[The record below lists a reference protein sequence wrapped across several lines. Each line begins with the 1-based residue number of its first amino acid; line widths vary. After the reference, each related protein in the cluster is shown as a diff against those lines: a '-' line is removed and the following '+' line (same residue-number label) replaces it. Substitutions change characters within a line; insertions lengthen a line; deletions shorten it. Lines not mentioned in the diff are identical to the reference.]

1 MGQNERS
8 IKTRVLRHMAFTRRR
23 LLPVFSFM
31 RFISWLVPWSWIRD
45 PRGYSQGPKETS
57 THLESAALDEQTD
70 GYLSVSNDDLEYLT
84 RGEAEQI
91 IERFKEIPQ
100 SYDRLL
106 FWTGIPREWVQQWA
120 DDHGMLTFTSAM
132 GYLMDRTDP
141 RCLKRVKKLKQWSK
155 YVRGASGIFARFACG
170 RGIIRV
176 LTLPPSWAGFIRPQS
191 TYRTIEEPVLK
202 GTSGCCCAVQ
212 INTVHLLTTLEQLE
226 YQTWPENHIPEGLR
240 SPGTGSFDFRIP
252 RWIRKAV
259 KAATESL
266 RSNVVRFTAFPTPKP
281 ANANIVSGGS
291 VRKTSE
297 TQSAKQ
303 PKDGKQSV
311 SKPNAQGSLQ
321 LQSQRP
327 QSKIQQPQNQQSSS
341 KTQGPRSQQPK
352 SKKQSQVQRHS
363 HSQQPQSTKQPPQS
377 KKQQPQNQQPQTQRP
392 QTQRPQSTKQLP
404 PAKKQK
410 PQNQQPQSKKQQSQN
425 QQQSSTTT
433 QQSRS
438 RQLQSKKQQ
447 SQSQLPQPQSRK

>member
-1 MGQNERS
+1 MISCPATPLTVFMGKNERS
-8 IKTRVLRHMAFTRRR
+8 IKTRVLRDMASIRRR
-23 LLPVFSFM
+23 LLPDLSFM
-31 RFISWLVPWSWIRD
+31 RFVSWLIPWSWIRD

-70 GYLSVSNDDLEYLT
+70 GDLSVSNDDLEYLT
-84 RGEAEQI
+84 REEAEQI

-100 SYDRLL
+100 SYDKLL

-120 DDHGMLTFTSAM
+120 DDRGMLTLTSAM
-132 GYLMDRTDP
+132 GYLMDRTDQ
-141 RCLKRVKKLKQWSK
+141 RCLKSFKEQEEWSK
-155 YVRGASGIFARFACG
+155 YVRGASGIFARFACR

-176 LTLPPSWAGFIRPQS
+176 LTLPPYWAKFIRPES

-212 INTVHLLTTLEQLE
+212 INTVHLLKTLEQLE
-226 YQTWPENHIPEGLR
+226 YQTWPENQIPEGLR

-266 RSNVVRFTAFPTPKP
+266 RSNVASFTAFPTPKP
-281 ANANIVSGGS
+281 ANANIVSGRP

-303 PKDGKQSV
+303 SKDGKQSA

-321 LQSQRP
+321 LQSQQP

-363 HSQQPQSTKQPPQS
+363 QSQQPQSTKQPPQS
-377 KKQQPQNQQPQTQRP
+377 KKQQPQNQQPQNHQPQTQRP
-392 QTQRPQSTKQLP
+392 QTPRPQSTKQLP

-410 PQNQQPQSKKQQSQN
+410 PQNQQPQSKKQQSQ
-425 QQQSSTTT
+425 
-433 QQSRS
+433 
-438 RQLQSKKQQ
+438 
-447 SQSQLPQPQSRK
+447 SQLPQPQSRKQP